1 VSGRMKRALASML
14 ALGALAS
21 LAWVAVPIF
30 LIRPF
35 GPQTTQ
41 GIALSYAL
49 RSRAAVVTT
58 VLLVLGA
65 AAAAALWPRLASW
78 WGRALVAGALL
89 VLGFAVFLGR
99 ANHFEWMF
107 SPLPHPEF
115 DAVAAAEHLS
125 GTDVVLA
132 VATGGEAR
140 GYPVRALAFHH
151 LVNDVIAGEP
161 IVATY

>member
-1 VSGRMKRALASML
+1 MKRALACVL
-14 ALGALAS
+14 GLGALAS
-21 LAWVAVPIF
+21 LAWVAVPIV

-35 GPQTTQ
+35 GPQTTR

-49 RSRAAVVTT
+49 RSRAAAITT

-65 AAAAALWPRLASW
+65 AAVVALWPRLVTW
-78 WGRALVAGALL
+78 LGRSLAAAALL
-89 VLGFAVFLGR
+89 VLGFAAFLGR

-115 DAVAAAEHLS
+115 DAVAAADHMT

-132 VATGGEAR
+132 VESGGQAR
-140 GYPVRALAFHH
+140 GYPVRALAHH
-151 LVNDVIAGEP
+151 HVVNDVIAGEP

>member
-1 VSGRMKRALASML
+1 MKRALAL
-14 ALGALAS
+14 ALGLGALAS

-30 LIRPF
+30 LIQPF
-35 GPQTTQ
+35 APQSTR

-49 RSRAAVVTT
+49 RSRAAVLTT
-58 VLLVLGA
+58 VLFALGVA
-65 AAAAALWPRLASW
+65 AAVALWPRLARW
-78 WGRALVAGALL
+78 WGRVLAAGALL
-89 VLGFAVFLGR
+89 VLGFAAFLGR

-115 DAVAAAEHLS
+115 DAVAAADHMS

-132 VATGGEAR
+132 VASGGEAR
-140 GYPVRALAFHH
+140 GYPVRALALHH
-151 LVNDVIAGEP
+151 VVNDVIAGEP